1 MPCPALLGASI
12 PCKACRDVLCPVHLS
27 HGGHHENGT
36 SSLTCR
42 RGASLTRRAPW
53 PYAFLIPIQPPV
65 KLPCLLLT
73 LTHCRCRWPTW
84 RNRDHH
90 PLCHPC
96 RRIGRCPPPTSPHS
110 LYGPRSSTRRHRG
123 RTGLFDPSRDLS
135 GWRP

>member
-1 MPCPALLGASI
+1 MPSGRIPHTAGTMQCEPSCLVCCPRASF
-12 PCKACRDVLCPVHLS
+12 
-27 HGGHHENGT
+27 
-36 SSLTCR
+36 
-42 RGASLTRRAPW
+42 TRRAPW

-110 LYGPRSSTRRHRG
+110 LYGHRSSTRRHRG
-123 RTGLFDPSRDLS
+123 STGLFPPPRHRPPPPPPHTSPS
-135 GWRP
+135 PP